1 VCDVETAAAA
11 AAAEKMSA
19 RQKTGRITDRSEP
32 ASVTSPWLGAK

>member
-1 VCDVETAAAA
+1 VRDVAAAA

-19 RQKTGRITDRSEP
+19 RQNTGRITNPSEP